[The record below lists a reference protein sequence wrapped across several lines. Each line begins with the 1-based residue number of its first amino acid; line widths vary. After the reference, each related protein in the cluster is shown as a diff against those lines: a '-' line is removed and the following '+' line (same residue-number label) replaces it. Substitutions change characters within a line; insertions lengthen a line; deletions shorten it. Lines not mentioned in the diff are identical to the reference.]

1 MGTKEELFNKY
12 QKLGNG
18 GKFAVGV
25 GVGAVGGGMKGALG
39 SLMSDNGT
47 LGSGF
52 AEGAAYGGVG
62 SAMIAGAG
70 RIQHAGGKTAMAM
83 AGFGVVGAALFA
95 TRIWCISSSLC
106 SRYYGSC
113 WCWTWI

>member
-1 MGTKEELFNKY
+1 MGIKEELFNKY

-25 GVGAVGGGMKGALG
+25 GVGAVGGGMKGSLG

-70 RIQHAGGKTAMAM
+70 RIQHAGGKMGMAM
-83 AGFGVVGAALFA
+83 AGFGVAGAALFA

>member
-1 MGTKEELFNKY
+1 MGIKEELFNKY

-25 GVGAVGGGMKGALG
+25 GVGAVGGGLKGAFG

-47 LGSGF
+47 MGSGF
-52 AEGAAYGGVG
+52 VEGAAYGGVG

-70 RIQHAGGKTAMAM
+70 RIQHAGDP
-83 AGFGVVGAALFA
+83 FPNV
-95 TRIWCISSSLC
+95 
-106 SRYYGSC
+106 YY
-113 WCWTWI
+113 